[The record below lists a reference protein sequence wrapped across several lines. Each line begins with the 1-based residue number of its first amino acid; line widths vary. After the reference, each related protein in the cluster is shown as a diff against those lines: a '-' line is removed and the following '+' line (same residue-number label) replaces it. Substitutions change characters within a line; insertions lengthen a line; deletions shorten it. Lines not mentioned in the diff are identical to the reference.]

1 MEAHDS
7 ASVGPVPL
15 TGGGKETSD
24 RPEPGGLTAHPAAH
38 SSAALDV
45 WQLRYFVAVA
55 EALHFGRAAER
66 LHVSQPSLSRQ
77 IQHLERELGVLLL
90 NRDKHTVVLTA
101 AGWALLHEA
110 RQIVGMT
117 QRAERI
123 VRSVGNKPAG
133 VLRIGVSEPLSWIV
147 NSLVLRRMAERYP
160 AVHPSLEDMSAA
172 DQISALR
179 YRQLDIAM
187 VWEAANPNESTG
199 EFERLELWEDDP
211 WVVMAPTSELAKKS
225 VVGREDLASQKILLW
240 RRRESPALYD
250 ELLHALRS
258 WGVSQQPVIGDSSGL
273 LTLTRAGLGVA
284 LAPYHAA
291 QLVGDLVA
299 RPLAEAILKFRAV
312 LVWRRAEK
320 TPALRGY
327 VEIAKAIRDSGLWSD
342 PVLPDA
348 I

>member
-7 ASVGPVPL
+7 ANVGPVPL
-15 TGGGKETSD
+15 TGDGKETSD
-24 RPEPGGLTAHPAAH
+24 RPEPGDLTAHPAGH
-38 SSAALDV
+38 SAAALDV

-77 IQHLERELGVLLL
+77 IQHLERQLGVLLL
-90 NRDKHTVVLTA
+90 NRDKHTVILTA

-133 VLRIGVSEPLSWIV
+133 ALRIGVSEPLSWIV
-147 NSLVLRRMAERYP
+147 NSPVLRRMAEMYP

-187 VWEAANPNESTG
+187 VWEPANANESSG

-211 WVVMAPTSELAKKS
+211 WLVMAPTHELARKS
-225 VVGREDLASQKILLW
+225 VIGREDLTSQKILLW
-240 RRRESPALYD
+240 RRQENPALFD
-250 ELLHALRS
+250 EVLHALRS
-258 WGVSQQPVIGDSSGL
+258 WGIHQQPIVGDGSGL
-273 LTLTRAGLGVA
+273 LSLIRAGLGVA
-284 LAPYHAA
+284 LAPNHAA
-291 QLVGDLVA
+291 QLLGGLVA
-299 RPLAEAILKFRAV
+299 RPLAEAILKYRAV

-320 TPALRGY
+320 TATLRGY
-327 VEIAKAIRDSGLWSD
+327 VEIAKALRDSSYWSD
-342 PVLPDA
+342 PVLPQA

>member
-1 MEAHDS
+1 MEARDS
-7 ASVGPVPL
+7 ANVDPVPL
-15 TGGGKETSD
+15 TEDGKETSD
-24 RPEPGGLTAHPAAH
+24 RPEPGDLAAHPAAH
-38 SSAALDV
+38 SAAALDV

-55 EALHFGRAAER
+55 EALHFGRAAEH

-77 IQHLERELGVLLL
+77 IQHLERQLGVLLL
-90 NRDKHTVVLTA
+90 NRDKHTVILTA

-133 VLRIGVSEPLSWIV
+133 VLRIGVTEPLSWIV
-147 NSLVLRRMAERYP
+147 NSSVLRRMAERYP
-160 AVHPSLEDMSAA
+160 AVHPSLENMSAA

-187 VWEAANPNESTG
+187 VWEAANASESTG

-211 WVVMAPTSELAKKS
+211 WVVMAPTSELARKS
-225 VVGREDLASQKILLW
+225 VVGREELASQKILLW